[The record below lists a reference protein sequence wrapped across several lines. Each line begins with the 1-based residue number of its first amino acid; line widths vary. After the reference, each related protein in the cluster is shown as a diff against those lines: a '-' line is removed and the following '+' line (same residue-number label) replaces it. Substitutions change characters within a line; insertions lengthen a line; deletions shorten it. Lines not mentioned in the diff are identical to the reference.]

1 MKWLAVLALFAGVIQ
16 PASADQPLR
25 LMTYNIR
32 LDVASDGANAWPHR
46 RQWVADEHGRV
57 HGLAN
62 LYVSGGSVFP
72 TSGATMLTVNII
84 AMTVRLADH
93 LRTKLIRAGEMH
105 VT

>member
-1 MKWLAVLALFAGVIQ
+1 MGDLI
-16 PASADQPLR
+16 
-25 LMTYNIR
+25 
-32 LDVASDGANAWPHR
+32 
-46 RQWVADEHGRV
+46 V
-57 HGLAN
+57 HGIEN
-62 LYVSGGSVFP
+62 LYAAGGSVFP